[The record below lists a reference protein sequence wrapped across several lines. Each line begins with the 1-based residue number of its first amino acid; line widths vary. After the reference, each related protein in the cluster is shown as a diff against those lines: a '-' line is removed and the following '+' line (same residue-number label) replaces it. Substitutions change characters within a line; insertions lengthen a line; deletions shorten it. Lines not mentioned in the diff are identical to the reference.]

1 MGNLRLLITLKKL
14 LLITALTATTTFAQ
28 TPEQI
33 IAQAIADGLRQHQA
47 TEIYWNSR
55 GYYLDGYGN
64 YRRETPRNTRE
75 IYRQRHYDNDEI
87 LRALFFDY
95 EDP

>member
-1 MGNLRLLITLKKL
+1 MKKL
-14 LLITALTATTTFAQ
+14 LFIIALTATATLAQ

-33 IAQAIADGLRQHQA
+33 IAQAVAEGIRQHQA
-47 TEIYWNSR
+47 TETYWNSR

-75 IYRQRHYDNDEI
+75 IRQRHYDNDEI
-87 LRALFFDY
+87 LRAFGY
-95 EDP
+95 

>member
-1 MGNLRLLITLKKL
+1 MKKL
-14 LLITALTATTTFAQ
+14 LFIIALTATATLAQ

-33 IAQAIADGLRQHQA
+33 AQAVAEGIRQHQA
-47 TEIYWNSR
+47 TETYWNSR

-75 IYRQRHYDNDEI
+75 IRQRHYDNDEI
-87 LRALFFDY
+87 LRAFGY
-95 EDP
+95 

>member
-1 MGNLRLLITLKKL
+1 MKKL
-14 LLITALTATTTFAQ
+14 LLIIALTATATFAQ

-33 IAQAIADGLRQHQA
+33 IAQAVADGLRQHQA

-64 YRRETPRNTRE
+64 YRRETSRNTRE
-75 IYRQRHYDNDEI
+75 IRRQHNYEI
-87 LRALFFDY
+87 LRAFGY
-95 EDP
+95 